1 MNEKELKLLFCKALA
16 SGHVKG
22 NDLIPTQDCRLRI
35 IEEAHLR
42 SFDLLIA
49 AIGRTDES
57 NYENYKNVAQRT
69 QLLEQVARA
78 EQCRIDH
85 IRFFPVEIK
94 SDEDVLDER
103 LPNQIVDAI
112 LTFGL
117 SILVLDKS
125 HSGKAKKLGKLI
137 PATTIC
143 YTGVEDYFEVTSRF
157 ERFVSGGVLS
167 VNNTAL
173 ARMLG
178 DASARTYSRLAR
190 LQRILEKLA
199 FNQLFFESSLTDEEL
214 QFLNALVDIPL
225 PPGEPKR
232 ITKLILET
240 SHRRLT
246 DYL

>member
-1 MNEKELKLLFCKALA
+1 LNEKELKVLFCKALA

-49 AIGRTDES
+49 AIGGTDENS
-57 NYENYKNVAQRT
+57 DINYGNIAQRT

-78 EQCRIDH
+78 EKCRIDH

-103 LPNQIVDAI
+103 LPNQILDAI

-117 SILVLDKS
+117 SILVLDKG
-125 HSGKAKKLGKLI
+125 HSDKAKKLSKLI

-143 YTGVEDYFEVTSRF
+143 YTGEEDFFEVVSRF
-157 ERFVSGGVLS
+157 RRFVSGGVLG
-167 VNNTAL
+167 VNRTAL

-190 LQRILEKLA
+190 LQNILEKLA
-199 FNQLFFESSLTDEEL
+199 FNQLFFENSLTDEEL
-214 QFLNALVDIPL
+214 EFLNAIVDIAL
-225 PPGEPKR
+225 PPRESSR

-240 SHRRLT
+240 SHRGIT